1 MKFLAVRVNTMLDR
15 LSVLACATGLG
26 LIACWFAVLG
36 LTGHGVDL
44 LAMVIAAV
52 AGFEV
57 HLFGRVLHR
66 RFVAR
71 RAGGKRG

>member
-1 MKFLAVRVNTMLDR
+1 MFEQ
-15 LSVLACATGLG
+15 LSVLACATGLA
-26 LIACWFAVLG
+26 LIVAWFAVFG
-36 LTGHGVDL
+36 LTGRGIDE

-52 AGFEV
+52 AGFEI

-66 RFVAR
+66 KFLAR